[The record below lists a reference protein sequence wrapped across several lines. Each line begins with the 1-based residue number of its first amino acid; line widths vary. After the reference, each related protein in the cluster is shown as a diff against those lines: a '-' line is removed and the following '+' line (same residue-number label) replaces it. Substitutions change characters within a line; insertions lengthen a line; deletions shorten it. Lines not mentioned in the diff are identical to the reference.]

1 MAELPQLA
9 VLCANLQPKICDK
22 EIIAISTCGSTA
34 MKTTTPSIESI
45 IGSRFI
51 DSEHRGQFLLLKLL
65 SGSYLVVHLTA
76 TGRLVHCRSNT
87 RVTKATSFA
96 ITFSDHYDL
105 RLIEDRHH
113 KAAALYLVNYP
124 DHVEPITNCGIEPLS
139 TGFTAAALAQ
149 ITAGRHKEIRNLL
162 IDQRLIAGIGPI
174 YSDEILFTAQISPV
188 RFANTLTEKEIVT
201 LHASICR
208 VLTTAIA
215 KIKCQIGDDLFV
227 DEANEFLQIHGR
239 AGKPCPVCSEPIAEI
254 RYAKERICY
263 CPCCQRSIKSG
274 VNKVTSRK

>member
-22 EIIAISTCGSTA
+22 EIIAVSACGST
-34 MKTTTPSIESI
+34 TVRTSTPSIASI

-51 DSEHRGQFLLLKLL
+51 ASEHRGQFLLLKLH

-87 RVTKATSFA
+87 RLTKATSFA
-96 ITFSDHYDL
+96 ATFADNCDL
-105 RLIEDRHH
+105 RLIEDRRR

-124 DHVEPITNCGIEPLS
+124 DQVEAITHCGLEPLS
-139 TGFTAAALAQ
+139 TEFTAAVLAK

-174 YSDEILFTAQISPV
+174 YSDEILFTAQLSPI
-188 RFANTLTEKEIVT
+188 RYANTLTEKEIVS
-201 LHASICR
+201 LHASIR
-208 VLTTAIA
+208 KVLTTAIK
-215 KIKCQIGDDLFV
+215 KIERRIGDGLFV
-227 DEANEFLQIHGR
+227 DEANDFLQIRDR
-239 AGKPCPVCSEPIAEI
+239 AGKPCLVCSGRIAEI

-263 CPCCQRSIKSG
+263 CPCCQR
-274 VNKVTSRK
+274 